1 MMCELVKVIPVINT
15 LGECI
20 LWNDLS
26 NEIIWT
32 DIQNKK
38 IYFYNMFD
46 EGIRSYDL
54 PERLCSFAM
63 IKNSN
68 SLLAAFETGLA
79 ILNFSKNEVNI
90 IWLKKLLNINSGIRL
105 NDGRVDNN
113 GIFWFGAMVENL
125 SLQRLSGLTP
135 CLYSIDCIQ
144 DIKVH
149 ETNIGIS
156 NSISWNND
164 GSNMFFSDSL
174 QHNIFIYDTQSNG
187 SICNKRLFAQTPTNV
202 YPDGS
207 CVDIEDCLWNA
218 QWGGGEIVRYSPK
231 GKVIYRLKLPC
242 PQPTCVTFGGEN
254 LDLLI
259 VSTANEGLNEEKNKS
274 SIVNSGNILIYKTE
288 FRGRKENRYLS

>member
-1 MMCELVKVIPVINT
+1 MKCELVKVIPVINT
-15 LGECI
+15 LGECV
-20 LWNDLS
+20 LWNEIS

-38 IYFYNMFD
+38 IYFYNMLS
-46 EGIRSYDL
+46 EKIRSYNL

-63 IKNSN
+63 IRNSM

-79 ILNFSKNEVNI
+79 ILSFSNNVANI
-90 IWLKKLLNINSGIRL
+90 TWLKKLLSENSGIRL

-113 GIFWFGAMVENL
+113 GVFWFGAMIENV
-125 SLQRLSGLTP
+125 SLQKLSGLTP
-135 CLYSIDCIQ
+135 CLYSIDCSQ
-144 DIKVH
+144 SIKIH

-174 QHNIFIYDTQSNG
+174 QHNIFIYDTQSNV
-187 SICNKRLFAQTPTNV
+187 SINNKRVFAQTPTSV

-231 GKVIYRLKLPC
+231 GKVLHRLNLPC
-242 PQPTCVTFGGEN
+242 PQPTCVTFGGEY

-259 VSTANEGLNEEKNKS
+259 VSTATEGLIEKKNKS

-288 FRGRKENRYLS
+288 VRGNKENRYLC